1 MMYSLLPAF
10 IIGMMGILIGVLYWE
25 LKTLRKKYNKSI
37 KEYTE
42 EVAKWKQ

>member
-25 LKTLRKKYNKSI
+25 LKTLRKKYNKAI
-37 KEYTE
+37 REYTE